1 MRRVLSDS
9 LLESQVVLGLRVFN
23 VFRLRCLVAFF
34 GFMFT
39 CNPVISHA
47 EDEKLTLA
55 DFATHIQ
62 TTYQAINSDTLR
74 YANALKRTAEDGA
87 TVIDY
92 YVTYQREG
100 FENFTEGN
108 GGDCATICQQF
119 RASIVDLIQHQQDVL
134 NLIPPAFGAFA
145 HIQGLASPPSLPPA
159 DLSPLI
165 TVLNDAPAF
174 ILYPIYDGIEQL
186 SGNANAGL
194 DYLNQLY
201 TTAEDALHSIVEVGN
216 TASVVNSSVIQNS
229 NNSTLSSSALETEVN
244 SVACQVIA
252 DEVSL
257 QQLLVAVPALK
268 IFSVFLNVVG
278 DHLILTGLRQVK
290 KVEGGV
296 SLVGEL
302 ATAFDVNE
310 VGTLGEILRVVGK
323 VSEGFGNGLF
333 RVVNR
338 CRIRLNNQVV
348 FCMLGEKN
356 LHNNRTFDTHQYCL
370 DRVKAGDTPFGF
382 YENWLTELDQ
392 VP

>member
-1 MRRVLSDS
+1 MRRMLSDS
-9 LLESQVVLGLRVFN
+9 LLECQMLLGWQLSDVIRY
-23 VFRLRCLVAFF
+23 RCLAACISVLFAL
-34 GFMFT
+34 
-39 CNPVISHA
+39 NPGISNA

-55 DFATHIQ
+55 DFASHIL

-74 YANALKRTAEDGA
+74 YAKALKRTAEDGA
-87 TVIDY
+87 AVIDY

-100 FENFTEGN
+100 FENFTEGD
-108 GGDCATICQQF
+108 GGSCATICREF
-119 RASIVDLIQHQQDVL
+119 RSNIVDLIQHQQDVL

-145 HIQGLASPPSLPPA
+145 QIQGLVPPPSLPPA

-165 TVLNDAPAF
+165 TVLEDAPAF
-174 ILYPIYDGIEQL
+174 ILYPLYDGLEQL

-194 DYLNQLY
+194 DYLNLLY

-216 TASVVNSSVIQNS
+216 SALVANSSTLQHS
-229 NNSTLSSSALETEVN
+229 FMRKLSSSALETEVN

-252 DEVSL
+252 DEASL

-268 IFSVFLNVVG
+268 IFSVFLNVAG

-310 VGTLGEILRVVGK
+310 VGTFGEILRVVGK

-333 RVVNR
+333 RMANR
-338 CRIRLNNQVV
+338 CRVRLNNQVV
-348 FCMLGEKN
+348 FCMLAEKN

-370 DRVKAGDTPFGF
+370 DKVKAGDTPFGF
-382 YENWLTELDQ
+382 YENWLIELDQ